1 MTKLG
6 LKFKAKLWPTMATI
20 VVIITMVSLGN
31 WQISRAQEKEERHE
45 QIGRLSEQPAVSIPT
60 NLVSIEDFKF
70 KQVEARGTFISSH
83 TIYLDN
89 KMNKGAAGYHIVMPF
104 KLAESSMHVLVNRGW
119 VPSGR
124 DRSILPIVTTPTDT
138 VVVRGRAVSVPTKV
152 FALSDEIVAGQVW
165 PNLQLERVQQVTGL
179 NLQPMVILQQ
189 DNWSDGLVRQWDRP
203 DSGASSSW
211 SYAAQWYGMA
221 LIVMIIYLVLS
232 VKRERPEEK

>member
-6 LKFKAKLWPTMATI
+6 LKFRTKLWPTMATI
-20 VVIITMVSLGN
+20 VVIITMISLGN
-31 WQISRAQEKEERHE
+31 WQIYRAQEKEERHE
-45 QIGRLSEQPAVSIPT
+45 QIGRLSEQPAVSIS
-60 NLVSIEDFKF
+60 NDLVSIEDFKF
-70 KQVEARGTFISSH
+70 KQVEARGTFITSH

-89 KMNKGAAGYHIVMPF
+89 KMYKGTAGYHIVMPL

-119 VPSGR
+119 VPAGR

-138 VVVRGRAVSVPTKV
+138 VIVTGRAVSVPTKV

-179 NLQPMVILQQ
+179 DLQPVMILQQ
-189 DNWSDGLVRQWDRP
+189 DEWSDGLVRQWDRP
-203 DSGASSSW
+203 DSGASVSW
-211 SYAAQWYGMA
+211 NYAAQWYGMA
-221 LIVMIIYLVLS
+221 TIVMIIYLVLS

>member
-6 LKFKAKLWPTMATI
+6 LKFRTKLWPTMATI
-20 VVIITMVSLGN
+20 VVIITMISLGN

-45 QIGRLSEQPAVSIPT
+45 QIGRLSEQPAVSIS
-60 NLVSIEDFKF
+60 NDLVSIEDFKF
-70 KQVEARGTFISSH
+70 KQVEARGTFITSH

-89 KMNKGAAGYHIVMPF
+89 KMYKGTAGYHIVMPL

-119 VPSGR
+119 VPAGR

-138 VVVRGRAVSVPTKV
+138 VIVTGRAVSVPTKV

-179 NLQPMVILQQ
+179 DLQPVMILQQ
-189 DNWSDGLVRQWDRP
+189 DEWSDGLVRQWDRP
-203 DSGASSSW
+203 DSGASVSW
-211 SYAAQWYGMA
+211 NYAAQWVGMA
-221 LIVMIIYLVLS
+221 TIVMIIYLVLS

>member
-1 MTKLG
+1 MA
-6 LKFKAKLWPTMATI
+6 KFGFKFRARLWLTLATI
-20 VVIITMVSLGN
+20 VVIITMISLGN

-45 QIGRLSEQPAVSIPT
+45 QIGRLSEQPAVSIS
-60 NLVSIEDFKF
+60 NDLVSIEDFKF
-70 KQVEARGTFISSH
+70 KQVEARGTFITSH

-89 KMNKGAAGYHIVMPF
+89 KMYKGTAGYHIVMPL

-119 VPSGR
+119 VPAGR

-138 VVVRGRAVSVPTKV
+138 VIVTGRAVSVPTKV

-179 NLQPMVILQQ
+179 DLQPVMILQQ
-189 DNWSDGLVRQWDRP
+189 DEWSDGLVRQWDRP
-203 DSGASSSW
+203 DSGASVSW
-211 SYAAQWYGMA
+211 NYAAQWYGMA
-221 LIVMIIYLVLS
+221 TIVMIIYLVLS

>member
-1 MTKLG
+1 MTKLDF
-6 LKFKAKLWPTMATI
+6 KFRAKLWPTMATI

-45 QIGRLSEQPAVSIPT
+45 QIGKLSVQPAVLMPT
-60 NLVSIEDFKF
+60 SLVEIEDYKF

-89 KMNKGAAGYHIVMPF
+89 KMYKGAAGYHIVMPL
-104 KLAESSMHVLVNRGW
+104 KLTESSMHVLVNRGW
-119 VPSGR
+119 VPAGR
-124 DRSILPIVTTPTDT
+124 DRSILPIVTTPTDAVLVT
-138 VVVRGRAVSVPTKV
+138 GRAVSVPTKV

-179 NLQPMVILQQ
+179 DLQPVMILQQ

>member
-6 LKFKAKLWPTMATI
+6 LKFRTKLWPTMATI
-20 VVIITMVSLGN
+20 VVIITMISLGN

-45 QIGRLSEQPAVSIPT
+45 QIGRLSEQPAVSIS
-60 NLVSIEDFKF
+60 NDLVSIEDFKF
-70 KQVEARGTFISSH
+70 KQVEARGTFITSH

-89 KMNKGAAGYHIVMPF
+89 KMYKGTAGYHIVMPL

-119 VPSGR
+119 VPAGR
-124 DRSILPIVTTPTDT
+124 DRSILPIVTTPTDAVIVT
-138 VVVRGRAVSVPTKV
+138 GRAVSVPTKV

-179 NLQPMVILQQ
+179 DLQPVMILQQ
-189 DNWSDGLVRQWDRP
+189 DEWSDGLVRQWDRP
-203 DSGASSSW
+203 DSGASVSW
-211 SYAAQWYGMA
+211 NYAAQWYGMA
-221 LIVMIIYLVLS
+221 TIVMIIYLVLS